1 MARQDTDR
9 RRTPRPQVLVVAE
22 DAQSLRELWKVW
34 LGSLDF
40 EVIAASTGAQA
51 VALATKYRPLA
62 IIMDLAMPVM
72 DGLEATRRLKQDATT
87 ADVPVV
93 MVTAYDAAPTDGPQR
108 RPGARPSFPNPP
120 ILKRCSRNC
129 GGS

>member
-1 MARQDTDR
+1 
-9 RRTPRPQVLVVAE
+9 
-22 DAQSLRELWKVW
+22 LRELWKVW

-72 DGLEATRRLKQDATT
+72 DGLEATRRLKQDART

-93 MVTAYDAAPTDGPQR
+93 MVTAYDAAPYR
-108 RPGARPSFPNPP
+108 RAAEDVGCAGFLAKPVDPEVLLAELRRV
-120 ILKRCSRNC
+120 L
-129 GGS
+129 GGL